1 VIGLGPT
8 EVVFVAGVV
17 VVLVALAPPRRR
29 RLDDW
34 AEAHGLVLTAANRPM
49 VRYYLRTARLLRS
62 LGVLAGAVLP
72 TLVVRAWGGG
82 HGGTGVPW
90 GIVWAYVGYLVAAL
104 YAELT
109 LVRPAPAR
117 RLASLAPRRLED
129 YLPAPHRWVQWSAA
143 GAVIVGALAAAAL
156 DPAPT
161 RWANGYGSGRTP
173 FVLAAVAVGVAAV
186 VELLERWVV
195 RRPQPLGSADLVAAD
210 DAIRSQ
216 SVHSLCGGGVAL
228 LVLLVSAQAAA
239 LGQRNLGDLR
249 RPLFAAAAGGV
260 LASYVACKW
269 LAHRAWRVRRPVVVA
284 P

>member
-1 VIGLGPT
+1 MIALGLT
-8 EVVFVAGVV
+8 EVVLIAAVV
-17 VVLVALAPPRRR
+17 VVVVALAPPRRR
-29 RLDDW
+29 RLDEW
-34 AEAHGLVLTAANRPM
+34 AEAHGLVLTAVNRPM

-72 TLVVRAWGGG
+72 TLAVRAWGGDQ
-82 HGGTGVPW
+82 GTGVPW

-109 LVRPAPAR
+109 VVRPAPAR

-143 GAVIVGALAAAAL
+143 GAVVVGALAAAAL

-173 FVLAAVAVGVAAV
+173 VVLAAVAVGVAAV

-228 LVLLVSAQAAA
+228 LVLLASAQAAA
-239 LGQRNLGDLR
+239 LGQRDLGDLR
-249 RPLFAAAAGGV
+249 RALFAAAAGGV

-269 LAHRAWRVRRPVVVA
+269 LAHRAWRVRRPMVVA